1 MKPAVVVVL
10 MLALVGCTG
19 SPAPAPIVSSVEP
32 TPTPTSTPVVSYP
45 GPVALA
51 GKAELLAYGLNVPWS
66 VVRLESGSALIS
78 ERDLGVVKE
87 LTPNHELRDV
97 GTVPG
102 VVHSAEGGLLGLA
115 VLDNKWLYAYIS
127 TSEDNRILRMPLS
140 GEPGSYAFGAPEV
153 ILSGMRV
160 QNSHDGGRI
169 KFGPDGM
176 LYATVGD
183 ARVDMDAQDPASLN
197 GKILRMTPEGNVP
210 FDNPFPN
217 SLVYS
222 MGHRNPQ
229 GLAWDD
235 DGQLWAAELGQNTWD
250 ELNRIQPGGNYGWP
264 IVEGIGGNPDY
275 LDPVQQWDTDD
286 ASPSGLVYTR
296 GTFFLAALRGQ
307 RIWTIYVDGSG
318 ATSVPAFVG
327 VFGRI
332 RDVIE
337 GPEGTLWFITSN
349 TSNGSP
355 RVGDDK
361 LYEVR
366 LIPIAGG

>member
-19 SPAPAPIVSSVEP
+19 APVPAPAPSTLTP
-32 TPTPTSTPVVSYP
+32 TPTPVATYP

-51 GKAELLAYGLNVPWS
+51 PKAELLAYGLDVPWS
-66 VVRLESGSALIS
+66 LVRLDSGSTLIS
-78 ERDLGVVKE
+78 ERNVGVVKE
-87 LTPNHELRDV
+87 LTPAHELRDV

-115 VLDNKWLYAYIS
+115 VLDNTWLYAYIS
-127 TSEDNRILRMPLS
+127 TAEDNRILRMPLS
-140 GEPGSYAFGAPEV
+140 GEPGSYAFGEPEV
-153 ILSGMRV
+153 IVSGMRV
-160 QNSHDGGRI
+160 ENSHDGGRI

-183 ARVDMDAQDPASLN
+183 ARVDLDAQDVASLN

-229 GLAWDD
+229 GITWDD
-235 DGQLWAAELGQNTWD
+235 DGQLWEAELGQNTWD
-250 ELNRIQPGGNYGWP
+250 ELNRIEPGGNYGWP

-286 ASPSGLVYTR
+286 ASPSGLVFTR

-307 RIWTIYVDGSG
+307 RIWTIYVDG
-318 ATSVPAFVG
+318 AEARSVPAFVG

-332 RDVIE
+332 RDVVE

-366 LIPIAGG
+366 PIPLAGG